1 MRLRF
6 RIIAATVGLLS
17 LAALAGCGAGS
28 LSNTVD
34 SDLLKEMSRQGE
46 LWVYDAEND
55 IVVALDRLDEA
66 KDQRRA
72 IRIRL
77 RDAEKNLEAAEKRNA
92 RLGVEMAEAW
102 INHLEG
108 LEDWTDSN
116 IDNLELGIVV
126 ALAAVELAKAQVINR
141 EDLLGGKGFSAKDY
155 QVQFN
160 KLKKE
165 FDAEK
170 KRVRKIRKK
179 ARKLE
184 DKWWTLRRR
193 FIAQTG
199 DYDRGLWIE

>member
-1 MRLRF
+1 MRLRCS
-6 RIIAATVGLLS
+6 TVLVLMSSALLVV
-17 LAALAGCGAGS
+17 LAGCGAGS

-46 LWVYDAEND
+46 LWVYDAENE

-66 KDQRRA
+66 KDQRRG
-72 IRIRL
+72 IKVRL
-77 RDAEKNLEAAEKRNA
+77 REAEKNLEAAEKRNA

-108 LEDWTDSN
+108 LEDWTEAN
-116 IDNLELGIVV
+116 IENLEFGIVV
-126 ALAAVELAKAQVINR
+126 AMAAVELAKAQVINR
-141 EDLLGGKGFSAKDY
+141 EDLLGGKGFAVKDY
-155 QVQFN
+155 QVQYT

-165 FDAEK
+165 FDREK
-170 KRVRKIRKK
+170 KRVQKVRKK

-184 DKWWTLRRR
+184 NKWWTLRRR